1 MTDGT
6 RTALVGDNGAG
17 KTTLLRILAGK
28 MEPDEGTV
36 EYVGSATIG
45 YLPQDLAELGD
56 GTVMEFL
63 SADSGIAELQKRLDE
78 TEERVSRAA
87 EGSAEL
93 KSGLASHEALEREF
107 SRRGGYGFEAM
118 AKKILRGLG
127 FLPGDSER
135 PCGEFSG
142 GWRMRIAL
150 SAILLRAPDVLLLD
164 EPTNHLDTE
173 SMEWLENR
181 LRDYRG
187 IILFVSHDRRFL
199 GRIAR
204 EIADLERGEITRYPM
219 NYEKYL
225 AEKES
230 ARERLEQMIENQK
243 ERIEHIQR
251 FVERF
256 RYKSSKATQVQSRI
270 KQLEKMEI
278 YEGDA
283 PTQSVKIKFPEAPR
297 SGYKVA
303 GAEGISKRY
312 ADNEVF
318 SGVSFELHR
327 GERVALVG
335 VNGAGKSTLMRL
347 LSGTETPDTG
357 TVSLGHNVKPAYFS
371 QESAT
376 DLNYSHTVWE
386 EASRT
391 GSSLS
396 EAARRNLLGAF
407 LFSGDDIK
415 KPVSVLSGGEKS
427 RLSLFKLI
435 LSSSNFLVLDE
446 PTNHLDMKTREIFQ
460 NALMKYGGT
469 LLIVSHDRYFLDN
482 LAERVLEIRDGRL
495 YDYSGNYSWFIEKR
509 NAMLSGAPEACDKKE
524 PVNAKEKRRREAEE
538 RKEFNRERKKFSDEL
553 ASIERAIESSEA
565 RRGEIDAKLCDPA
578 TLADSSAVQALMME
592 RKTIENALAEHY
604 PKWEEL
610 SEAVEKTK

>member
-1 MTDGT
+1 M
-6 RTALVGDNGAG
+6 
-17 KTTLLRILAGK
+17 
-28 MEPDEGTV
+28 
-36 EYVGSATIG
+36 
-45 YLPQDLAELGD
+45 
-56 GTVMEFL
+56 
-63 SADSGIAELQKRLDE
+63 
-78 TEERVSRAA
+78 
-87 EGSAEL
+87 
-93 KSGLASHEALEREF
+93 
-107 SRRGGYGFEAM
+107 
-118 AKKILRGLG
+118 
-127 FLPGDSER
+127 
-135 PCGEFSG
+135 
-142 GWRMRIAL
+142 
-150 SAILLRAPDVLLLD
+150 
-164 EPTNHLDTE
+164 
-173 SMEWLENR
+173 
-181 LRDYRG
+181 
-187 IILFVSHDRRFL
+187 
-199 GRIAR
+199 
-204 EIADLERGEITRYPM
+204 
-219 NYEKYL
+219 
-225 AEKES
+225 
-230 ARERLEQMIENQK
+230 
-243 ERIEHIQR
+243 
-251 FVERF
+251 
-256 RYKSSKATQVQSRI
+256 
-270 KQLEKMEI
+270 
-278 YEGDA
+278 
-283 PTQSVKIKFPEAPR
+283 
-297 SGYKVA
+297 
-303 GAEGISKRY
+303 
-312 ADNEVF
+312 
-318 SGVSFELHR
+318 
-327 GERVALVG
+327 G

-357 TVSLGHNVKPAYFS
+357 TVSLCHNVKPAYFS

-524 PVNAKEKRRREAEE
+524 PADIKEKRRREAEE
-538 RKEFNRERKKFSDEL
+538 RKGINRERKKFSDEL

-565 RRGEIDAKLCDPA
+565 RRDEIDAKLCDPA

-604 PKWEEL
+604 PKLEEL
-610 SEAVEKTK
+610 SEAGEKTK